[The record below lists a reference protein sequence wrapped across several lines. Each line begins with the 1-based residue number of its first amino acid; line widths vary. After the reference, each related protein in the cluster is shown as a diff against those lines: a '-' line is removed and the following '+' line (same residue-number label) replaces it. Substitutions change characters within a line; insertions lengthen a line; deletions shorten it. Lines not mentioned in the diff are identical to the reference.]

1 MLKRIAEWRIS
12 GLVVVISLLMLS
24 GCDRQEPAAKET
36 AEKTAEQA
44 RPAETAKPAAPAE
57 KAVEQVKSET
67 AKPAEKAVEQVK
79 SETAKP
85 AEKAV
90 EQTKSAEAAEPVKQD
105 EPEKEPAKDIAAQI
119 DALIKVKLA
128 AADRLDGKADKIVTK
143 CASCALSMDG
153 KKEHSLKV
161 DEYTLYFC
169 TEKCKSGF
177 AKNTTESIK
186 SLEIPDMKVPKL
198 P

>member
-24 GCDRQEPAAKET
+24 GCDRQEPAAKKT

-44 RPAETAKPAAPAE
+44 QPAETAKPAAPAE

-67 AKPAEKAVEQVK
+67 VKPAEKAVEQVK
-79 SETAKP
+79 SETDKP

-90 EQTKSAEAAEPVKQD
+90 EQTKSAEAAEQD

-128 AADRLDGKADKIVTK
+128 AADRLDGKTDKIVTK